1 MIRYLMHCLFNLHQ
15 FTDIILI
22 NLCIWHQ
29 NASKLHRQKLGLYLY
44 VYRPSGWRSS
54 YVYIYI
60 YIYNMNCVMTGQ
72 LWARKGTE
80 ENRYE
85 LFQTT
90 WRLLYKYTE
99 ENHANL
105 QQTWTYFR
113 SRFALGPSLTQ
124 PKFFFFNY
132 LQYDGSAG

>member
-1 MIRYLMHCLFNLHQ
+1 MQVNYTISNWVYTCMYIDLMDC
-15 FTDIILI
+15 
-22 NLCIWHQ
+22 
-29 NASKLHRQKLGLYLY
+29 G
-44 VYRPSGWRSS
+44 V
-54 YVYIYI
+54 VMYI

-105 QQTWTYFR
+105 QQT
-113 SRFALGPSLTQ
+113 
-124 PKFFFFNY
+124 
-132 LQYDGSAG
+132 